1 MQSQFDEEE
10 LERTKQRPLR
20 EELERRPSIVELKK
34 ALSKLKNGKASGSS
48 GILPEMVKV
57 AAEEEEFLDFF
68 LLLVHQVWE
77 ERRVPQEWVDVTLIP
92 IPKKGNLSEC
102 NNWQGIYDVAGKVV
116 ARILQETL
124 QMLAEQ
130 ELPESQCG
138 FRRGRS
144 CTDMI
149 FTVRQLTEKTI
160 EHQAKQFL
168 LFIDPC
174 G

>member
-1 MQSQFDEEE
+1 MLNVQSQFDEE

-20 EELERRPSIVELKK
+20 EILERGPFIVELKK

-57 AAEEEEFLDFF
+57 AAEEEEFLEFF

-92 IPKKGNLSEC
+92 IPKKGNLSDC
-102 NNWQGIYDVAGKVV
+102 NNWRGISLLDVAGKIV
-116 ARILQETL
+116 ARILQERL
-124 QMLAEQ
+124 QMFAEQ

-138 FRRGRS
+138 FRKGHS

-149 FTVRQLTEKTI
+149 FTVRQLT
-160 EHQAKQFL
+160 
-168 LFIDPC
+168 
-174 G
+174 